1 MGPVGEQ
8 LRERGITV
16 TSLVVGFVAKEAVY
30 AAFEGIAADGLT
42 AQVEVRASWT
52 PVDDDLAAHFE
63 AWTQLLCTL
72 GGLPPLP
79 EGVALL
85 TSRR

>member
-1 MGPVGEQ
+1 MAG
-8 LRERGITV
+8 
-16 TSLVVGFVAKEAVY
+16 LVVLFVPGVGAESHGGPSV
-30 AAFEGIAADGLT
+30 EM
-42 AQVEVRASWT
+42 EVRASWT